1 MILVIGTVALDTIK
15 TPFGKQDKILGG
27 SASHF
32 SVAAS
37 LMAPVNMVSVIGN
50 DFPPKY
56 LDYFKKK
63 KIDTSGIKT
72 SDEPTFHWKGH
83 YDYDLDVAHTD
94 ETILGALTKFK
105 PALTEKEKKAEFVFL
120 GNIDPSLQIKVLAQM
135 KKPLFVGMDSM
146 NYWIES
152 KAKKIWEVIKKVD
165 ALFLNDAEIRQLANE
180 PSLIKAA
187 NTVQK
192 KGPKIVIVKCGE
204 HGVLVV
210 SKDFIFSS
218 SAYPTEKVKDPTG
231 AGDSFAG
238 GFISYMYLKTILN
251 SKSFQFEETVKQAV
265 IWGTSVASFC
275 VENFSTNGLDKVT
288 EAKILKRCHEIHEI
302 TKFTKHG

>member
-1 MILVIGTVALDTIK
+1 MILVIGTVALDTVK
-15 TPFGKQDKILGG
+15 TPFGGKNRILGG

-32 SVAAS
+32 SVGAS
-37 LMAPVNMVSVIGN
+37 FMAPVNIISVIGN
-50 DFPPKY
+50 DFPQKH
-56 LDYFKKK
+56 LDYFNEK
-63 KIDTSGIKT
+63 KIDTSGIKRFNK
-72 SDEPTFHWKGH
+72 PTFHWKGH

-94 ETILGALTKFK
+94 ETVLGALAEFR
-105 PALTEKEKKAEFVFL
+105 PELTEKEKKAEFIFL
-120 GNIDPSLQIKVLAQM
+120 GNIDPSLQIEVLDQVQ
-135 KKPLFVGMDSM
+135 KPLFVGMDSM

-152 KAKKIWEVIKKVD
+152 KAKEIWEVIKKVD

-187 NTVQK
+187 NKVQK
-192 KGPKIVIVKCGE
+192 KGPKIVVVKCGE

-210 SKDFIFSS
+210 SKNFIFSS

-238 GFISYMYLKTILN
+238 GFVSYMHLKVILN
-251 SKSFQFEETVKQAV
+251 DKSFQFEEIVKQAV
-265 IWGTSVASFC
+265 IWGASVASFC
-275 VENFSTNGLDKVT
+275 VENFSTNGLDKIT
-288 EAKILKRCHEIHEI
+288 ETKILKRCHEIHDI

>member
-1 MILVIGTVALDTIK
+1 MILAVGTIAFDTVR
-15 TPFGKQDKILGG
+15 TPFGKQEKVLGG

-37 LMAPVNMVSVIGN
+37 LMASVEVVSVVGK
-50 DFPPKY
+50 DFPQKY
-56 LDYFKKK
+56 LDYLRNK
-63 KIDTSGIKT
+63 KIDISGIQI
-72 SDEPTFHWKGH
+72 SNEPTFHWKGH

-94 ETILGALTKFK
+94 ETLLGALSQFK
-105 PALTEKEKKAEFVFL
+105 PDLTTQQKKAEFVFL
-120 GNIDPSLQIKVLAQM
+120 GNIDPDLQLDILNQM
-135 KKPLFVGMDSM
+135 KKPLFVGLDSM

-152 KAKKIWEVIKKVD
+152 KPKKLWEVIKKVD
-165 ALFLNDAEIRQLANE
+165 TLFLNDAEIRQIADE

-187 NTVQK
+187 KMVQK

-238 GFISYMYLKTILN
+238 GFVSYMHLKTILDDR
-251 SKSFQFEETVKQAV
+251 SFEFEETVKQAV
-265 IWGTSVASFC
+265 IWGASVASFC
-275 VENFSTNGLDKVT
+275 VEDFSTRGLNQANEK
-288 EAKILKRCHEIHEI
+288 KILERCHEIHKI
-302 TKFTKHG
+302 TTFTKHG

>member
-1 MILVIGTVALDTIK
+1 MILAVGTIAFDTVK
-15 TPFGKQDKILGG
+15 TPFGKREKVLGG

-37 LMAPVNMVSVIGN
+37 IMASVEVVSVVGK
-50 DFPPKY
+50 DFPQKY
-56 LDYFKKK
+56 LDYLRNK
-63 KIDTSGIKT
+63 KIDISGIQI
-72 SDEPTFHWKGH
+72 SNEPTFHWKGH
-83 YDYDLDVAHTD
+83 YGYDLDVAHTD
-94 ETILGALTKFK
+94 ETLLGALSQFK
-105 PALTEKEKKAEFVFL
+105 PDLTAQQKKAEFVFL
-120 GNIDPSLQIKVLAQM
+120 GNIDPALQLDILNQM
-135 KKPLFVGMDSM
+135 KKPLFLGLDSM

-152 KAKKIWEVIKKVD
+152 KPKKLWEVIKKVD
-165 ALFLNDAEIRQLANE
+165 TLFLNDAEIRQLADE

-187 NTVQK
+187 KMVQK

-238 GFISYMYLKTILN
+238 GFVSYMHIKTILDDR
-251 SKSFQFEETVKQAV
+251 SFEFEETVKQAV
-265 IWGTSVASFC
+265 IWGASVASFC
-275 VENFSTNGLDKVT
+275 VEDFSTRGLNQASEK
-288 EAKILKRCHEIHEI
+288 KILERCHEIHKI
-302 TKFTKHG
+302 TTFTKHG